1 LKATFSRYVATST
14 VGFARTVNP
23 FDTTVNNANRTWLDT
38 DLVPGTNNPSGATL
52 PTNGDGVPQVNEMGP
67 LGSTFGQLIV
77 STTYDPG
84 VVEGWGV
91 RRNNWEV
98 STSVTHELMSRV
110 SLDVAYFH
118 RVQGNYTATDNRDIV
133 PADHD
138 EYCVTAPDDARL
150 PNPGEVICGM
160 YDVKTTKFGPTFA
173 DDNYV
178 TFADQFGPRAVTFN
192 GVDFTVNARPT
203 SSFFINGGIS
213 TGVDVDD
220 DCEQIVDSPQK
231 RFCRNSSGWITQM
244 KASGSYTLPWQDINI
259 GAVLQNLQGQAI
271 GATYNYNVSQTNL
284 GRAFTGTTT
293 RSVQLIEPGTL
304 FTSRRTQVDLRFS
317 KTFRLA
323 GAKRLQAMMDIYNTF
338 NSNAPVGAN
347 SQAGETPPG
356 INTTY
361 GPNWLQPLN
370 ILQGRYVKF
379 GAQFNF

>member
-1 LKATFSRYVATST
+1 
-14 VGFARTVNP
+14 
-23 FDTTVNNANRTWLDT
+23 
-38 DLVPGTNNPSGATL
+38 
-52 PTNGDGVPQVNEMGP
+52 MGP

-77 STTYDPG
+77 STTYDPN

-91 RRNNWEV
+91 RRHNWEV
-98 STSVTHELMSRV
+98 STSVTHELMPRV

-118 RVQGNYTATDNRDIV
+118 RVQGGYTVTDNRDIG

-138 EYCVTAPDDARL
+138 EYCVTAPNDDRL

-160 YDVKTTKFGPTFA
+160 YDVKPTRFGPQFA

-178 TFADQFGPRAVTFN
+178 TFGDQFGPRSVTFN

-213 TGVDVDD
+213 SGVDVDD
-220 DCEQIVDSPQK
+220 DCAQIVDSPQK
-231 RFCRNSSGWITQM
+231 RFCRNSSGWITQV
-244 KASGSYTLPWQDINI
+244 KASGSYTLPWYDINI
-259 GAVLQNLQGQAI
+259 GGVLQNLQGQAI
-271 GATYNYNVSQTNL
+271 GATYNYTVAGTNL

-304 FTSRRTQVDLRFS
+304 FTPRRTQVDLRFA
-317 KTFRLA
+317 KTFRLP
-323 GAKRLQAMMDIYNTF
+323 GAKRVQAMMDIYNTF

>member
-1 LKATFSRYVATST
+1 
-14 VGFARTVNP
+14 
-23 FDTTVNNANRTWLDT
+23 
-38 DLVPGTNNPSGATL
+38 
-52 PTNGDGVPQVNEMGP
+52 M
-67 LGSTFGQLIV
+67 
-77 STTYDPG
+77 
-84 VVEGWGV
+84 
-91 RRNNWEV
+91 
-98 STSVTHELMSRV
+98 
-110 SLDVAYFH
+110 
-118 RVQGNYTATDNRDIV
+118 
-133 PADHD
+133 
-138 EYCVTAPDDARL
+138 
-150 PNPGEVICGM
+150 
-160 YDVKTTKFGPTFA
+160 
-173 DDNYV
+173 
-178 TFADQFGPRAVTFN
+178 
-192 GVDFTVNARPT
+192 NARPT

-284 GRAFTGTTT
+284 GRPFTGTTT